1 MPSAPEFLQFLFL
14 RYAVTELVEFDA
26 VLAARQIVAGKLHYT
41 PVFSSEVLSR
51 RIGARLLLKAECLQK
66 TGSFKPRGVLN
77 RLRLLSEEE
86 RARGLITVS
95 AGNHAQALAW
105 GARQVG
111 AACTVVMPANAS
123 RSKAAAAESYG
134 ATVILHGAMA
144 ETFAKMEQLRAE
156 RNLTLVHPFDDPHI
170 IAGQGTVG
178 VEIVEQVPDVT
189 KVVVPVG
196 GGGLISGIALA
207 VKRLCPTVKVYGVEP
222 EGAASMF
229 RSRAAGRAV
238 RLDKIETIADGL
250 SAPYTSELT
259 YAMAR
264 EYVDD
269 VVTLTDEQIVE
280 AVRLVLAHCKLL
292 VEPAGAAGVA
302 ALLRGKIPLAPGDTV
317 VAVLSGG
324 NIDLE
329 RLKAIL

>member
-1 MPSAPEFLQFLFL
+1 MP
-14 RYAVTELVEFDA
+14 ELVRFDD
-26 VLAARQIVAGKLHYT
+26 VLSVRQVIAGKLHYT
-41 PVFSSEVLSR
+41 PVFGSDILGR
-51 RIGARLLLKAECLQK
+51 RMGARLLLKAECLQK

-77 RLRLLSEEE
+77 KLRSLSTEE

-111 AACTVVMPANAS
+111 AACTVVMPAAAS
-123 RSKAAAAESYG
+123 RSKAAAAEGYG
-134 ATVILHGAMA
+134 ATVILHGAIA

-156 RNLTLVHPFDDPHI
+156 RNLTLVHPFDDPQI

-178 VEIVEQVPDVT
+178 VEIVEQVPDMT

-196 GGGLISGIALA
+196 GGGLIAGIALA
-207 VKRLCPTVKVYGVEP
+207 VKRMRPTVKVYGVEP
-222 EGAASMF
+222 EGAASLF
-229 RSRAAGRAV
+229 HSRAAGRAV

-302 ALLRGKIPLAPGDTV
+302 ALLFGKIPLAPGDTV

-324 NIDLE
+324 NIDLD
-329 RLKAIL
+329 RLKTIL